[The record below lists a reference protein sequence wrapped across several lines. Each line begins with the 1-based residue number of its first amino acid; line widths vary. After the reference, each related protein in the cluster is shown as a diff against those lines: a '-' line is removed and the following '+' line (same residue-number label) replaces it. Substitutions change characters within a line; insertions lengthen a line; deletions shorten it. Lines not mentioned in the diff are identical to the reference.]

1 MAVDKLLKIEK
12 DGSLSFGDH
21 TLAEKTK
28 VEDFKFKG
36 DLLKVKTYK
45 SMTKLERNGMF
56 VYESVPGTTVRNYTE
71 AEEGVEFNLEGTG
84 DTQVTV
90 GLEEEKAYVVVVN
103 GVEAGTMNTNMGG
116 KLSFN
121 AELGEE
127 TRASVSIKRV

>member
-71 AEEGVEFNLEGTG
+71 TEEGVEFNLEGSG